1 MWCCDMVRE
10 SQESAKQSQPLWR
23 DLLVLTKP
31 RITAMCVMMAA
42 GGYGLAMT
50 TTPVLA
56 PNFWPLMFHLFLTLL
71 GSYCVIAGSCVLN
84 MYMER
89 DRDKLMKRTSQRP
102 LPTGRMQPRH
112 ALLFGL
118 FLSVAGVGILLWIN
132 PLTAALAA
140 LALVSYVCV
149 YTPMK
154 TRTTLFLMV
163 GTIPGAMP
171 PLLGWT
177 AVTHQVDWIGGSLYA
192 IMVLWQLPH
201 FLALS
206 VMLKNDYALA
216 GVQVAAVTQ
225 GERTV
230 QVQSLLYSVLLLPVS
245 LALIPLQAAGWLYAV
260 VALASG
266 FWLITIACRAVL
278 DQHSPRWAPRLFF
291 ASLIYLPLLTLG
303 LLIDQFL

>member
-1 MWCCDMVRE
+1 MVRE
-10 SQESAKQSQPLWR
+10 SNESAAQLQPLWR

-31 RITAMCVMMAA
+31 RITAMCVMMTA
-42 GGYGLAMT
+42 GGYGLAMSA
-50 TTPVLA
+50 TPMLA
-56 PNFWPLMFHLFLTLL
+56 PSFLPLIWHLFLTIL

-84 MYMER
+84 MYLER

-102 LPTGRMQPRH
+102 LPTGRITPRV
-112 ALLFGL
+112 ALAWGL
-118 FLSVAGVGILLWIN
+118 FLSFTGVGLLWWIN
-132 PLTAALAA
+132 PLTAGLAA
-140 LALVSYVCV
+140 LALFSYVCI
-149 YTPMK
+149 YTPLK

-177 AVTHQVDWIGGSLYA
+177 AVTQQVDWIGGSLFA

-206 VMLKNDYALA
+206 VMLKKDYALA
-216 GVQVAAVTQ
+216 GVRVAAVTQ

-245 LALIPLQAAGWLYAV
+245 LTLIPLQVAGWLYAV
-260 VALASG
+260 VAFGSG
-266 FWLITIACRAVL
+266 AWLIAIAMRAL
-278 DQHSPRWAPRLFF
+278 LEQHSQRWAPRLFF
-291 ASLIYLPLLTLG
+291 ASLIYLPLLTLA